1 MLGDEEPE
9 DSDGDSFTMRYDH
22 QLPLG
27 LETYLIDDDRESQVI
42 RGEDG
47 SDDCDGYQSI
57 LQVARSLGSS
67 IGSG

>member
-47 SDDCDGYQSI
+47 SDDCGGY
-57 LQVARSLGSS
+57 
-67 IGSG
+67 